1 MSDSHDN
8 LTNIQK
14 AIGFFLNEGVEK
26 IIHCGDMVA
35 PFIGRAMQ
43 ALKGTEIET
52 VAIYGNNDGER
63 DAFHSMMGDFV
74 NFPGIFYDCNWNDC
88 NIAVYHGTLDK
99 ILNCIIDSKH
109 YEVVLC
115 GHTHQKRVETRDGV
129 LIVNPGECCGYLTG
143 TATIAVIDLGEKPL
157 RNLPLT
163 LLKSNKITI
172 KK

>member
-129 LIVNPGECCGYLTG
+129 LDRKSGGVLRVFDRNGDDCGNRLRRKASSESSVNIIE
-143 TATIAVIDLGEKPL
+143 IE
-157 RNLPLT
+157 
-163 LLKSNKITI
+163 
-172 KK
+172 

>member
-74 NFPGIFYDCNWNDC
+74 NFHGIFSMIAIGMIVILLCIMGLWIKFSIVLLIP
-88 NIAVYHGTLDK
+88 NIMK
-99 ILNCIIDSKH
+99 
-109 YEVVLC
+109 
-115 GHTHQKRVETRDGV
+115 
-129 LIVNPGECCGYLTG
+129 
-143 TATIAVIDLGEKPL
+143 
-157 RNLPLT
+157 
-163 LLKSNKITI
+163 
-172 KK
+172 